1 MSRRWMTPEQIVHEL
16 QTNEPVFVKRRLV
29 MAVCKLV
36 LTVASPFLSMDQV
49 EALAMWFAKRAHYLK
64 VGRIHY
70 GWRDFDRMNEIYKQ
84 ELEGNYGK

>member
-29 MAVCKLV
+29 MGVCYV
-36 LTVASPFLSMDQV
+36 VMTVASPFLSMGQV

>member
-16 QTNEPVFVKRRLV
+16 QTNEPVFVKRPLV
-29 MAVCKLV
+29 MAVCKV
-36 LTVASPFLSMDQV
+36 VMMVSAPFLTMDQV

-84 ELEGNYGK
+84 ELGGNYGE